1 MENQVEFKAEK
12 SVLCW
17 PDEKI
22 RVCRQSDIKQWNYAK
37 LRDDRERI
45 SYGKLSE
52 KLDACD
58 NLVMVHVILAAD
70 EHAQGRSVHKSGVK
84 SSTSL
89 TASVHYTLLTGDSTW
104 PISEGEDLRDSRQ
117 SAYFSPLR
125 KGR

>member
-22 RVCRQSDIKQWNYAK
+22 RVRRQSDIKQWNYAK
-37 LRDDRERI
+37 LKDDRERI

-58 NLVMVHVILAAD
+58 NLVMVHVILTA
-70 EHAQGRSVHKSGVK
+70 EERAQGRCEEQHWFM
-84 SSTSL
+84 L
-89 TASVHYTLLTGDSTW
+89 DC
-104 PISEGEDLRDSRQ
+104 
-117 SAYFSPLR
+117 FSPLYTAR
-125 KGR
+125 WRFNLANK